1 MKHYEKIFPNVSAH
15 FDHNDATVTKMV
27 GNLFESSR
35 KNLLT
40 GDVDGDRR
48 AVLLDVPAQ
57 GEGGQVL
64 LLGGADLDHAVK
76 RLRGEGGGRW
86 DPLLRQHLQAS

>member
-27 GNLFESSR
+27 RNLFESCR

-48 AVLLDVPAQ
+48 TVLLDVPAQ
-57 GEGGQVL
+57 GEGG
-64 LLGGADLDHAVK
+64 
-76 RLRGEGGGRW
+76 
-86 DPLLRQHLQAS
+86 